1 VFRQVWD
8 TRWAKRRVLMSMSW
22 STASRSYWGSEDN
35 VAIVSLFL
43 WELICDVGDFAVDVD
58 S

>member
-1 VFRQVWD
+1 
-8 TRWAKRRVLMSMSW
+8 MSMSW